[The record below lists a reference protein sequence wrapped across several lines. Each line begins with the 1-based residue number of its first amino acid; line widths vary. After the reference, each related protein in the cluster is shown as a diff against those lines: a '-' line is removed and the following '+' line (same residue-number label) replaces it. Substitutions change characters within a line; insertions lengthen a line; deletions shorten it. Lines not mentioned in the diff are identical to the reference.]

1 MNLEQADIKSL
12 QQWMCNGELT
22 SVELCQFY
30 LERIETYDRQGPVL
44 NSVIE
49 LNPDGLEQAEQ
60 FDLERSKN
68 GFRGPLHGIPI
79 LIKDNIDTADRM
91 ATSAGSLAL
100 EHSYAKKDA
109 FLVRKLRDAGAVLLG
124 KTNLSEWSNFRS
136 NRSISGWSS
145 RGGQT
150 RNPYDPL
157 RNPCGSSSGSA
168 VAVAAGF
175 CAAAIGTETDGSILG
190 PSSRNGVV
198 GLKPNVGRISRQ
210 GLIPISHSQDTPG
223 PLTRKVADASLLLEV
238 LEGKDPQDPATALAP
253 GKSEN
258 PEFHIH
264 SDRLEGIR
272 IGVARNLY
280 HGDSRMEQLLDDA
293 VRALIDLG
301 AVVKDSLYLDN
312 TMLLKMPELEV
323 LLHEFKL
330 GINAYLGNLED
341 HPEHPSP
348 PKSLKELITF
358 NQAHQEQVMP
368 FFAQELFEKAERRG
382 DLSSEIYLESLKE
395 CRRLSRQQGID
406 AFMQKHGLDAFI
418 APTSGPAWLTDS
430 VNGDPVSIETSFTPS
445 AVAGYPGISVPLG
458 FISGL
463 PVGLSFYG
471 GAWSERM
478 LLRCAHA
485 FENAT
490 KAQIAPE
497 IS

>member
-1 MNLEQADIKSL
+1 MNLEQVEINSL
-12 QQWMCNGELT
+12 QQWMCDRELT

-30 LERIETYDRQGPVL
+30 LERIEKYDRHGPVF

-49 LNPDGLEQAEQ
+49 LNPLALEQADKLD
-60 FDLERSKN
+60 FERSQN
-68 GFRGPLHGIPI
+68 RSLGPLHGIPI
-79 LIKDNIDTADRM
+79 LIKDNIETADRM
-91 ATSAGSLAL
+91 STSAGSLAL

-124 KTNLSEWSNFRS
+124 KTNLSEWANFRS
-136 NRSISGWSS
+136 TRSISGWNS

-157 RNPCGSSSGSA
+157 RSPCGSSSGSA

-190 PSSRNGVV
+190 PANMNGVV

-210 GLIPISHSQDTPG
+210 GLISISKSQDTPG
-223 PLTRKVADASLLLEV
+223 PLTRNVADAALLLKV
-238 LEGKDPQDPATALAP
+238 LEGEDPQDPITNYAS
-253 GKSEN
+253 GKFGN
-258 PEFHIH
+258 HEFH
-264 SDRLEGIR
+264 SQTDRLDGIKV
-272 IGVARNLY
+272 GVVRNLY
-280 HGDSRMEQLLDDA
+280 YGGSQMDRLLEEA

-312 TMLLKMPELEV
+312 IMLLKTPELEV
-323 LLHEFKL
+323 LLHEFKHGL
-330 GINAYLGNLED
+330 NRYLGNLEESL
-341 HPEHPSP
+341 EHPP
-348 PKSLKELITF
+348 IPKSLKELIAF
-358 NQAHQEQVMP
+358 NETHQEQVMP
-368 FFAQELFEKAERRG
+368 FFGQELFEKAEHRG

-406 AFMQKHGLDAFI
+406 AFMQQHGLDVFT

-430 VNGDPVSIETSFTPS
+430 VNGDPVSIETSYTPS

-471 GAWSERM
+471 GAWSERI
-478 LLRCAHA
+478 LLRCAYA
-485 FENAT
+485 FENVT
-490 KAQIAPE
+490 KSRIAPE
-497 IS
+497 M